1 LKILNSY
8 IYFRNKD
15 KKQYQMAYLDN
26 TEITVDA
33 ILTKKGRQKLASGQ
47 SLNIT
52 KFALGDDEIDY
63 TLYEPAHPKGS
74 AYYDSAIR
82 AIPVTEASPDETQV
96 LRYKL
101 VTLPKGTTQIPTV
114 KLGVPSIS
122 VNQSEG
128 GVGLTPTTSPSGN
141 TNAGYTVVLADQR
154 AGTLTVTRGANGTG
168 TVPVFLGEEITTT
181 AQVVSGLEFRFTPN
195 PSLTIDISTTLTVY
209 GNETGG
215 SQTIPVSVIYKATI

>member
-1 LKILNSY
+1 
-8 IYFRNKD
+8 
-15 KKQYQMAYLDN
+15 MAYLDN

-47 SLNIT
+47 SLNIS

-82 AIPVTEASPDETQV
+82 AIPITEASPDETQV

-101 VTLPKGTTQIPTV
+101 VTLPKGTTQIPIV
-114 KLGVPSIS
+114 RLGVPSIG
-122 VNQSEG
+122 VNQLEG
-128 GVGLTPTTSPSGN
+128 GVGLTPTTSPAGN
-141 TNAGYTVVLADQR
+141 ANAGYTVVLTDQR
-154 AGTLTVTRGANGTG
+154 AGTLTVTRGASAVGS
-168 TVPVFLGEEITTT
+168 VPVFLGEEITTT
-181 AQVVSGLEFRFTPN
+181 AQVVSGFEFRFTPN
-195 PSLTIDISTTLTVY
+195 PNLTIDVSTTLTVY

-215 SQTIPVSVIYKATI
+215 SQTIPVTVTYKA

>member
-1 LKILNSY
+1 
-8 IYFRNKD
+8 
-15 KKQYQMAYLDN
+15 MAYLDN

-33 ILTKKGRQKLASGQ
+33 ILTKKGREKLAAGQ
-47 SLNIT
+47 GLNIT

-101 VTLPKGTTQIPTV
+101 VTLPKGTTKIPKV
-114 KLGVPSIS
+114 EFGVPSIS
-122 VNQSEG
+122 TTQNGGQVNLS
-128 GVGLTPTTSPSGN
+128 PTTSPSGN
-141 TNAGYTVVLADQR
+141 TQSGYTIILANKNAGSIV
-154 AGTLTVTRGANGTG
+154 GSGIENGT
-168 TVPVFLGEEITTT
+168 TPTFLGDELT
-181 AQVVSGLEFRFTPN
+181 ATAAVETGLEFTFIPN
-195 PSLTIDISTTLTVY
+195 PNITQTIKTTLTVY

-215 SQTIPVSVIYKATI
+215 SQSIPVTITYVQPS

>member
-1 LKILNSY
+1 
-8 IYFRNKD
+8 
-15 KKQYQMAYLDN
+15 MAYLDN

-47 SLNIT
+47 SLNIS
-52 KFALGDDEIDY
+52 KFSLGDDEIDY

-82 AIPVTEASPDETQV
+82 AIPITEASPDETQV

-101 VTLPKGTTQIPTV
+101 VTLPKGTTQIPV
-114 KLGVPSIS
+114 VRFGVPSIA
-122 VNQSEG
+122 VNQTEG

-141 TNAGYTVVLADQR
+141 TNAGYTVVLTDQR
-154 AGTLTVTRGANGTG
+154 AGTITVTRGATNVGS
-168 TVPVFLGEEITTT
+168 VPVFLGEEITTT

-195 PSLTIDISTTLTVY
+195 PNLTIDISTTITVY

-215 SQTIPVSVIYKATI
+215 SETIPVAVTYKA

>member
-1 LKILNSY
+1 
-8 IYFRNKD
+8 
-15 KKQYQMAYLDN
+15 MAYLDN

-82 AIPVTEASPDETQV
+82 AIPITEASPDETQV

-101 VTLPKGTTQIPTV
+101 VSLPKGTTQIPTV
-114 KLGVPSIS
+114 KLGI
-122 VNQSEG
+122 NQVSATQLEG
-128 GVGLTPTTSPSGN
+128 GVGLTPTTSPTGN
-141 TNAGYTVVLADQR
+141 GNAGYTMVLADQR
-154 AGTLTVTRGANGTG
+154 AGTLTVSKAASAGT
-168 TVPVFLGEEITTT
+168 TNIFLGDEITTT

-195 PSLTIDISTTLTVY
+195 PNLTIDVSTTITVF

-215 SQTIPVSVIYKATI
+215 SQTIPVIITYKQSV

>member
-1 LKILNSY
+1 
-8 IYFRNKD
+8 
-15 KKQYQMAYLDN
+15 MAYLDN

-47 SLNIT
+47 SLNIS

-82 AIPVTEASPDETQV
+82 AIPITEASPDETQV

-101 VTLPKGTTQIPTV
+101 VTLPKGTTQIPIV
-114 KLGVPSIS
+114 RLGVPSIG
-122 VNQSEG
+122 VNQLEG
-128 GVGLTPTTSPSGN
+128 GVGLTPTTSPAGN
-141 TNAGYTVVLADQR
+141 ANAGYTVVLTDQR
-154 AGTLTVTRGANGTG
+154 AGTLTVTRGATAVGS
-168 TVPVFLGEEITTT
+168 VPVFLGEEITTT

-195 PSLTIDISTTLTVY
+195 PNLTIDVSTTLTVY

-215 SQTIPVSVIYKATI
+215 SQTIPVTVTYKA

>member
-1 LKILNSY
+1 
-8 IYFRNKD
+8 
-15 KKQYQMAYLDN
+15 MAYLDN

-52 KFALGDDEIDY
+52 KFALADDEIDY

-74 AYYDSAIR
+74 AYYDVAIR
-82 AIPVTEASPDETQV
+82 NIPVTEASPDETQM

-101 VTLPKGTTQIPTV
+101 VTLPKGTTQIPVV
-114 KLGVPSIS
+114 KLGVTSIS
-122 VNQSEG
+122 VNQTEG
-128 GVGLTPTTSPSGN
+128 GVGLTPTTSPAGN
-141 TNAGYTVVLADQR
+141 TNGGYTVVLADQR
-154 AGTLTVTRGANGTG
+154 AGTLTVTNGTTGTG

-195 PSLTIDISTTLTVY
+195 PNLTIDVATTITVY
-209 GNETGG
+209 GNDTGG
-215 SQTIPVSVIYKATI
+215 SETIPVTVTYKQRI

>member
-1 LKILNSY
+1 
-8 IYFRNKD
+8 
-15 KKQYQMAYLDN
+15 MAYLDN

-114 KLGVPSIS
+114 RLGVPSIG
-122 VNQSEG
+122 VNQLEG
-128 GVGLTPTTSPSGN
+128 GVGLTPTTSPAGN
-141 TNAGYTVVLADQR
+141 ASAGYTVVLTDQR
-154 AGTLTVTRGANGTG
+154 AGTLTVVRGASAVGS
-168 TVPVFLGEEITTT
+168 VPVFLGEEITTT

-195 PSLTIDISTTLTVY
+195 PNLTIDVATTLTVY

-215 SQTIPVSVIYKATI
+215 SQTIPVTVTYKA